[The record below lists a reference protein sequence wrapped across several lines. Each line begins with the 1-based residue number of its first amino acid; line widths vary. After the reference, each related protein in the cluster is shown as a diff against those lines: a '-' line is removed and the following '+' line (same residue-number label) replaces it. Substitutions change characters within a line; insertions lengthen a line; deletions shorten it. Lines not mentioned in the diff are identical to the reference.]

1 MVGSIPPPAT
11 KLSISKLIKEIAMAK
26 KLSRKKPG
34 YTKAGEVKIVSLN
47 GPQLVKLLEK
57 TSKKKTAAKIQRRIQ
72 KLKYVAPVVEE
83 AVAE

>member
-1 MVGSIPPPAT
+1 
-11 KLSISKLIKEIAMAK
+11 MAK